1 MCYQFKQLR
10 RTIVECVQADKNRD
24 CQLCFFLLCSL
35 FLMSVCCRI
44 PATQT
49 FLFCVL
55 LRRESITNEKKNK
68 NKNQNKETT
77 NIGLQG
83 YLRAT
88 QERLL
93 QDSAFRI
100 LYLQPCISNF
110 TLHTPAFTPLTT
122 HFTLRASQFQTSHL
136 RVQIS
141 HLTHH
146 NSRLTH
152 STSHLTRHILWL
164 HFRPHTSQA
173 RAGTLFLYMVAW
185 L

>member
-1 MCYQFKQLR
+1 MNKQ
-10 RTIVECVQADKNRD
+10 KKK
-24 CQLCFFLLCSL
+24 
-35 FLMSVCCRI
+35 
-44 PATQT
+44 QT
-49 FLFCVL
+49 SKQ
-55 LRRESITNEKKNK
+55 RNK
-68 NKNQNKETT
+68 

-93 QDSAFRI
+93 RDLASRI

-122 HFTLRASQFQTSHL
+122 HFTLRASQFHTSHL

-164 HFRPHTSQA
+164 HQKTSYLT
-173 RAGTLFLYMVAW
+173 GESGNFVSLHGGKVMMLFNFGVLQRLCFYGQTQNMNSPVSHVLSILAA
-185 L
+185 